1 MGATTRG
8 TPLAGPDVIINSVDA
23 YQIRLAVTGTSC
35 DKYPG
40 EPRFLRM
47 EPGVIPKGSN
57 MPPDDLPT
65 SLRPTTGSQPVIM
78 PTPS

>member
-1 MGATTRG
+1 MGATIRG
-8 TPLAGPDVIINSVDA
+8 TPLAGPDIMINSVDA

-40 EPRFLRM
+40 EPHFPRR

-57 MPPDDLPT
+57 MPPHDLPT
-65 SLRPTTGSQPVIM
+65 SLQPPTGSRPVIM
-78 PTPS
+78 PTSS

>member
-40 EPRFLRM
+40 EPHFSRR
-47 EPGVIPKGSN
+47 EPGVTQRALTCLLMTFRPPFHL
-57 MPPDDLPT
+57 PPDPD
-65 SLRPTTGSQPVIM
+65 R
-78 PTPS
+78 